1 MYAKKKYKKAKDL
14 MLKNEIKHRKVK
26 LSPRGFAV
34 ALATNKAEPIGP
46 CTQLKGME
54 ESNGQRTNKNCR
66 HRDYFFKSLFLVTP
80 DIKDLEYIQ

>member
-1 MYAKKKYKKAKDL
+1 

-46 CTQLKGME
+46 CTQQLKGME